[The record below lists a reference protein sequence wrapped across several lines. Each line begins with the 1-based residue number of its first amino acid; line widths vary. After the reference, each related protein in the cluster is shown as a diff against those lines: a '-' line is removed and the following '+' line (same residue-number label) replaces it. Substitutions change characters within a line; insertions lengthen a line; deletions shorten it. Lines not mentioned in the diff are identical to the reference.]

1 MSIGQRISE
10 LRVKHG
16 MTQYE
21 LAKVMEVSRQAVS
34 KWESDQSTPNP
45 VKLIQLA
52 DVLDTDLEYLSTGR
66 VVSKP
71 LPVVINKVETIEKI
85 VEKPVIHT
93 VEKVIEKPVIKYVEK
108 PVLKK
113 VYRNHY
119 IRNPLEF
126 AVFGVI
132 CLIIGFLAGLIF

>member
-10 LRVKHG
+10 LRIKHG

-85 VEKPVIHT
+85 VEKPVMHT

>member
-34 KWESDQSTPNP
+34 KWEADQSTPNP

-71 LPVVINKVETIEKI
+71 LPVVINKVETNEKI

>member
-71 LPVVINKVETIEKI
+71 LPVVINNVVTIEEI

>member
-10 LRVKHG
+10 LRIKHG

>member
-16 MTQYE
+16 MTQYD

>member
-10 LRVKHG
+10 LRVKHE
-16 MTQYE
+16 MTQYD

-85 VEKPVIHT
+85 VEKPVMHT

>member
-1 MSIGQRISE
+1 MSNKIEDEHIAEPDNVFDPE
-10 LRVKHG
+10 LSVEVAQG
-16 MTQYE
+16 MDYDE
-21 LAKVMEVSRQAVS
+21 K
-34 KWESDQSTPNP
+34 
-45 VKLIQLA
+45 
-52 DVLDTDLEYLSTGR
+52 
-66 VVSKP
+66 
-71 LPVVINKVETIEKI
+71 TIEKI

>member
-85 VEKPVIHT
+85 VEKPVMHT